1 MKHFFQIIV
10 IVHQIERSSL
20 KIFSKL
26 KPVQLFRLYL
36 PEFFK
41 RINLL
46 LSKILMKHMMTR
58 EKKTFYVYM
67 LVKRKVM
74 STSTE
79 IETNRYSTA
88 ITFVSKSKG

>member
-1 MKHFFQIIV
+1 
-10 IVHQIERSSL
+10 
-20 KIFSKL
+20 
-26 KPVQLFRLYL
+26 
-36 PEFFK
+36 
-41 RINLL
+41 
-46 LSKILMKHMMTR
+46 MTR